1 MFLNCSILDF
11 ERMVE
16 VVKYLKTL
24 STDDVE
30 YDKDQMTKATNA
42 FETFMESKNQL
53 PFIKNHG
60 SKYALIIFSFSK
72 ISFTIIAFVQLYFL
86 DYFIGNGSQFF
97 GVEVLMKMWHGENLS
112 QWTIFPRNTIC
123 NSSFFDDQFD
133 DQFSVS

>member
-1 MFLNCSILDF
+1 MFLNFSILDI

-16 VVKYLKTL
+16 LVNYFKTSSTNDVKYDEDL
-24 STDDVE
+24 
-30 YDKDQMTKATNA
+30 MTKAMNA
-42 FETFMESKNQL
+42 FDSFLETKNQL
-53 PFIKNHG
+53 PFIENHG

-72 ISFTIIAFVQLYFL
+72 ITFTIIAFVQLYFL

-97 GVEVLMKMWHGENLS
+97 GVEVLMKMWHGENFS

-123 NSSFFDDQFD
+123 NSSFID